1 MDNQNNLPSSPS
13 FHIRKAALE
22 DIPIVQALI
31 NLSVRTLH
39 PPFYNPTVIKLALE
53 QVTAIDSN
61 HVNDGNYFIVEIEP
75 PHASSASSISS
86 LIVGC
91 GGWSHRTTLY
101 GSDIHTSSD
110 PALLDPSTDA
120 AKVRAM
126 FVHPNWARKG
136 IATMLLKACEDAA
149 REAGFKKVELRASL
163 QAVVFYENQGYEKV
177 EKIDRELGGGEI
189 LELVIMKKRLV
200 L

>member
-1 MDNQNNLPSSPS
+1 
-13 FHIRKAALE
+13 
-22 DIPIVQALI
+22 
-31 NLSVRTLH
+31 
-39 PPFYNPTVIKLALE
+39 
-53 QVTAIDSN
+53 
-61 HVNDGNYFIVEIEP
+61 VNDGNYFIVEIEP
-75 PHASSASSISS
+75 PHASSAGSISP

-126 FVHPNWARKG
+126 FVHPEWARKG
-136 IATMLLKACEDAA
+136 IATMLLKACEEAA

-163 QAVVFYENQGYEKV
+163 QAVVFYKNQGYEEV
-177 EKIDRELGGGEI
+177 EKIERELGGGEI

>member
-1 MDNQNNLPSSPS
+1 MDNQKNVPSSHS
-13 FHIRKAALE
+13 FHIRKATLE
-22 DIPIVQALI
+22 DIPVVQALI

-39 PPFYNPTVIKLALE
+39 PPFYNPTVIQLALE

-61 HVNDGNYFIVEIEP
+61 HVNDGNYFIAEIEP
-75 PHASSASSISS
+75 PHASSPTLVST

-101 GSDIHTSSD
+101 GSDIHTSLD

-126 FVHPNWARKG
+126 FVHPEWTRKG
-136 IATMLLKACEDAA
+136 IAAMLLKACEDAA
-149 REAGFKKVELRASL
+149 QEAGFKRVELRASL
-163 QAVVFYENQGYEKV
+163 QAVAFYENQGYEKI
-177 EKIDRELGGGEI
+177 EKIDRELGGGEV
-189 LELVIMKKRLV
+189 LELVMMLKRLV
-200 L
+200 